1 MPADNPSMGRRRHPL
16 VRLRQRGTAA
26 VEFALLA
33 GVLLTLVFGIF
44 EVARLM
50 FVYNTLQ
57 EVTRRAAAAAVNVYP
72 RDAAAIQQIKQQAI
86 FRDSPGE
93 LALAPTVT
101 DANIRIEYLALT
113 RDPVSNALSLAK
125 IDQSAWPSCAAENRQ
140 ICMRDPNAANCIRFV
155 QVSICDKADASNCK
169 PVNSTTMLPLVT
181 LNVALHKATTIS
193 PAESLGYRM
202 GMSPCP

>member
-1 MPADNPSMGRRRHPL
+1 MGRRRRPRLH
-16 VRLRQRGTAA
+16 LRQRGTAA

-33 GVLLTLVFGIF
+33 AVFFTLVFGIF

-72 RDAAAIQQIKQQAI
+72 RDGAAIQQIKQQAI

-101 DANIRIEYLALT
+101 DANIRIEYLALK
-113 RDPVSNALSLAK
+113 RDPTNNALTLAR
-125 IDQSAWPSCAAENRQ
+125 IDQSAWPSCAAQNRQ
-140 ICMRDPNAANCIRFV
+140 ICMRDPNADNCIRFV
-155 QVSICDKADASNCK
+155 QVSVCDTADATNCK
-169 PVNSTTMLPLVT
+169 PVNSTTTLPLIT
-181 LNVALHKATTIS
+181 LNIPLHRATTIAT
-193 PAESLGYRM
+193 AESLGYSM

>member
-1 MPADNPSMGRRRHPL
+1 MSANNPSRGARRRPGLHA
-16 VRLRQRGTAA
+16 RQRGTAA

-33 GVLLTLVFGIF
+33 AVFFTLVFGIF

-72 RDAAAIQQIKQQAI
+72 RDGAAIQQVKQEAV

-93 LALAPTVT
+93 LMLAPSIT
-101 DANIRIEYLALT
+101 DASIRIEYLALK
-113 RDPVSNALSLAK
+113 RDPVSSELSLAK
-125 IDQSAWPSCAAENRQ
+125 IDEGDWPNCAAQNRQ
-140 ICMRDPNAANCIRFV
+140 ICMRDPNANNCIRFV
-155 QVSICDKADASNCK
+155 QVSICDTADATNCK

-181 LNVALHKATTIS
+181 LTVPLHKATTIA
-193 PAESLGYRM
+193 PAESLGYKM